1 MTSGRDI
8 KPSQAPFSIYHFRCV
23 ALMQQIMAVKCREI
37 LPCFLSQLNTHSP
50 CCSDRSLRK
59 NRCAL
64 AGEKKGARPVTF
76 MRRPLAEKVK
86 VLERDGKEMRRMETD
101 WRGRAT
107 GCCSTW
113 LNKRQKRCDTG
124 RIWSAANEL
133 GVKTDSF
140 AVETDLNITRQGF
153 MMRGEKQ
160 AERWSTQKN
169 ALFNKSFHLT
179 SSLENLFST
188 KRENEIYWRRE
199 RCSPILR
206 AVAFYKRAHLP

>member
-76 MRRPLAEKVK
+76 MGRPLAEKVK
-86 VLERDGKEMRRMETD
+86 VLGRDGKEMRRMETD

-124 RIWSAANEL
+124 RIW
-133 GVKTDSF
+133 
-140 AVETDLNITRQGF
+140 R
-153 MMRGEKQ
+153 
-160 AERWSTQKN
+160 QKN

>member
-50 CCSDRSLRK
+50 CCSDRSLHK

-86 VLERDGKEMRRMETD
+86 VLERDGKEMRHMETD
-101 WRGRAT
+101 WRGRAR
-107 GCCSTW
+107 GCCSMW

-153 MMRGEKQ
+153 MMRGWKTGRKMKHTKTCPLQQVISSYIQPWKLIFHEAREWNLLTAWEMLPNFKGC
-160 AERWSTQKN
+160 
-169 ALFNKSFHLT
+169 SFL
-179 SSLENLFST
+179 
-188 KRENEIYWRRE
+188 
-199 RCSPILR
+199 
-206 AVAFYKRAHLP
+206 